1 MSRLALNPELHLTRE
16 FRLISRALHHHTPK
30 LSENDVRVAVF
41 DAVVYVWKIAE
52 KRGDVFD
59 RYGDDLVIAVD
70 RSEVD
75 DICAGMADAF
85 SAAEHWFRW
94 EPVAERGD
102 HLRLVGWLR
111 NQDPGYGAD
120 IMDGKDTEHGDA
132 ETIRRLEARVCELE
146 ESASRRRRASDAR
159 ADRRLK
165 NPSADKARTNGGQS
179 ADKARTKRG
188 QSADKA
194 RTNGGQSAD
203 KARTKCGQSA
213 DKARTNS
220 IQHDSMTTGQ
230 QAGICSAMENR
241 SENHAVVAAPKPPD
255 NSSTVPLVE
264 KVRTVLDSVDTV
276 PLDDLADKAR
286 TTPDEFRT
294 LARTIF
300 TTLDAGGYAARA
312 YNAGADEYIRSRYRE
327 FRKLRPEAIRS
338 AIEHT
343 AENPPEDPDADQPVQ
358 RWKAILADAKSRETV
373 FADRDRESLRA
384 EAERRREAESAALR
398 EEYRVQTRR
407 LREWCEANPNADA
420 DAVETMVARECGDD
434 PSRTER
440 DVMRRR
446 ILGLLREVRSEARTQ
461 AKTST
466 AAFSQCR

>member
-146 ESASRRRRASDAR
+146 ESATRRRRASDAR
-159 ADRRLK
+159 ADRR
-165 NPSADKARTNGGQS
+165 ADKARTNGGQS
-179 ADKARTKRG
+179 ADKV
-188 QSADKA
+188 
-194 RTNGGQSAD
+194 
-203 KARTKCGQSA
+203 RTKCGQSA

-220 IQHDSMTTGQ
+220 IQHDSMTDSMTAGQ

-461 AKTST
+461 ARTST